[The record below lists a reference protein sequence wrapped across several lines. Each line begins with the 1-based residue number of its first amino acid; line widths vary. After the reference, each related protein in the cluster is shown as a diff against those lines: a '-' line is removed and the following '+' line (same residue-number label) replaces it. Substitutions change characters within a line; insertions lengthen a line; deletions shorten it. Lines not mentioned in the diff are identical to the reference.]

1 MFELVTKAASK
12 ATTAMGVVGLH
23 ISKNA
28 PKILLGSGMAS
39 IGAGTVL
46 ACRSTL
52 KTKDEISAR
61 CREIDMASENEE
73 DRTKLM
79 TIESVRIALKNFAV
93 PVALIGGGMAM
104 IVKGHNV
111 QQKRLIGVIAAYN
124 ALDAGFRQYRER
136 VVEKEGSETDK
147 RYMYGVEDISVEETY
162 TDEETGKE
170 KKRKV
175 KCESID
181 PDGLSVYSR
190 CFDQFNSDEW
200 RNDPIYNHAFLKGI
214 QEVFNQILQTK
225 GYVFLNDVYRELGF
239 REVPMGQAVG
249 WIKGLGDDF
258 IDFGIY
264 DARNRKAIEFRN
276 GAENCIWLD
285 FNVDGIIWDKI

>member
-1 MFELVTKAASK
+1 MDIIKTAANILGK
-12 ATTAMGVVGLH
+12 TGL
-23 ISKNA
+23 ILSKNA
-28 PKILLGSGMAS
+28 PKIMLATGIACVGT
-39 IGAGTVL
+39 GTVL

-52 KTKDEISAR
+52 KTRDELSVR
-61 CREIDMASENEE
+61 YKEIDMASENNE
-73 DRTKLM
+73 DRSKLM
-79 TIESVRIALKNFAV
+79 ALETFGVGLRNFAL
-93 PVALIGGGMAM
+93 PVSLIGGGLAL
-104 IVKGHNV
+104 IVKGHSI
-111 QQKRLIGVIAAYN
+111 QEKRLAGAIAAYN
-124 ALDAGFRQYRER
+124 ALDAGFRQYRAR

-147 RYMYGVEDISVEETY
+147 AYMYGVEDATVEEIY

-175 KCESID
+175 HCETID
-181 PDGLSVYSR
+181 PDELSVYSR

-200 RNDPIYNHAFLKGI
+200 RNDPIYNHAFLKGV

-239 REVPMGQAVG
+239 REVPAGQAVG

-264 DARNRKAIEFRN
+264 DARNRKALEFRN